1 MKLAQESLE
10 LATESILLVV
20 MALRPRWREDE
31 ALESSAARVVAMLV
45 QKGLHNL
52 QVVVVL
58 QTL

>member
-1 MKLAQESLE
+1 M
-10 LATESILLVV
+10 ATESILLVV
-20 MALRPRWREDE
+20 MALGPRWREDE

-45 QKGLHNL
+45 QISLHNL

>member
-20 MALRPRWREDE
+20 MALGPRWREDE
-31 ALESSAARVVAMLV
+31 ALESSAALVVAMLV